1 MVCPRCETANHPVD
15 ECPER
20 HEEYHGLPSDHFD
33 ADDDG
38 VRCWVQAIDETWHAS
53 GVSRDELR
61 KAILQEAEEGDIGE
75 VLLEGW
81 QLGIYDAELA
91 DDGEVAWKL
100 SEKGALLT
108 ERGVLSEYVE
118 REAQGIDIEPSALP
132 GP

>member
-1 MVCPRCETANHPVD
+1 MSVFED
-15 ECPER
+15 S
-20 HEEYHGLPSDHFD
+20 Y
-33 ADDDG
+33 
-38 VRCWVQAIDETWHAS
+38 
-53 GVSRDELR
+53 ELWYN
-61 KAILQEAEEGDIGE
+61 A
-75 VLLEGW
+75 LEH
-81 QLGIYDAELA
+81 

>member
-1 MVCPRCETANHPVD
+1 MTDVVD
-15 ECPER
+15 E
-20 HEEYHGLPSDHFD
+20 
-33 ADDDG
+33 
-38 VRCWVQAIDETWHAS
+38 
-53 GVSRDELR
+53 ELR
-61 KAILQEAEEGDIGE
+61 KAILQEAEEGDIVE